1 MFQKC
6 LRKTTPLVAHILG
19 FNVVENWHHRSSTL
33 HDLHKFLQ
41 APPGP
46 RVVPREDNDRDFGP
60 LDCRQE
66 FGCEIF
72 TSSELVVISEGVDSG
87 ISESEVEVVGEV
99 LERVLASETQEDV
112 VGPAGMGGRRGR
124 GEGPGSHG
132 QRRVGDQKWKMAKN
146 NLLFVCMFFMP
157 YVTNLSNLTT
167 HSIKL

>member
-6 LRKTTPLVAHILG
+6 LRKTTHLVAHIRW
-19 FNVVENWHHRSSTL
+19 FNIVEDWQHQLPHRSSAL

-41 APPGP
+41 APPGL

-72 TSSELVVISEGVDSG
+72 SFSELVVISEGVDSG

-99 LERVLASETQEDV
+99 LSRVFASETQEDV

-124 GEGPGSHG
+124 EEGTGSHG
-132 QRRVGDQKWKMAKN
+132 QRRVGEKGKMAKDTEFTMQIGSTSKCIIRGN
-146 NLLFVCMFFMP
+146 NLVL
-157 YVTNLSNLTT
+157 
-167 HSIKL
+167 